1 MHSWKQES
9 EFAGFMEEK
18 EFFTREPFQSRI
30 ADPQRDRH
38 VVNHVYNC
46 LLQLLEYFQGRDE
59 ELRSLKELINFV
71 HGLYEFIPVHAAEDQ
86 FALLHPLRSWL
97 FFLPIDF
104 LRQGQQDPTAM
115 ILLAHFYGVALAVEP
130 LFPAVGAAYFG
141 TMSVGPVEQ
150 IHRKLAKR
158 AAASQEARHALGLM
172 EFPLEMVQH
181 FRDRM
186 NWRRIPAP
194 PAPAAAGPP
203 GPEVS
208 PLSPHRVSPVNALN
222 LSHLGGG
229 WNFNAFPE
237 YTMLNTATVPV
248 SGSGGG
254 PRRSVTAAGPSPT
267 TPQDV
272 HGSVTASDFIAST
285 MWRQSP

>member
-18 EFFTREPFQSRI
+18 EFFTREPFRSRI
-30 ADPQRDRH
+30 ANPGRDRQ

-46 LLQLLEYFQGRDE
+46 LLQLLEYFHGRDE
-59 ELRSLKELINFV
+59 ELGSLNELINFV

-104 LRQGQQDPTAM
+104 LRRGQQDPTAM

-150 IHRKLAKR
+150 IHRMLVKC

-194 PAPAAAGPP
+194 PAPAAAGP
-203 GPEVS
+203 GAEVS
-208 PLSPHRVSPVNALN
+208 PLSPHPVNALN

-237 YTMLNTATVPV
+237 YTMLNTATVSV

-254 PRRSVTAAGPSPT
+254 AGGSVTTAGPSPT

-272 HGSVTASDFIAST
+272 HGSFTASEFIAST